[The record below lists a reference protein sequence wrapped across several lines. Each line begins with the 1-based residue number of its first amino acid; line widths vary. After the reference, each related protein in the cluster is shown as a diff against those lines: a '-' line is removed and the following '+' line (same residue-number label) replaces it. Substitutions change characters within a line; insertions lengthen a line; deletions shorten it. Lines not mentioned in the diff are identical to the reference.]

1 MASKRNNRADHIAD
15 HIAVAGYK
23 MASLLARVVPS
34 SVLSGAAFG
43 IGSSLAGAMRQNRAM
58 VMRHLQRVDP
68 SLSGKRLHVATQQ
81 AFVSYTR
88 YYLETFRLPSQSTSQ
103 IAAGHQV
110 EGFEH
115 IERAASHGKGT
126 ILALPHMGGWEWSGR
141 WLIDQGFQLTAVV
154 ERLENTELFEWFV
167 NLRSRYGVN
176 VIALTD
182 DAGVAVGKALRDNH
196 VVSLL
201 CDRDIPKDGKRTGVE
216 VQFFG
221 ETTTVPAGP
230 AFFALRTGA
239 SLLPM
244 TTFFT
249 SGANGH
255 KAVIRPALVVE
266 RQGSLREDVSRIS
279 QLLMLEIEDLIRQA
293 PEQWHLFQ
301 PNWPSDPGYLEATV
315 A

>member
-1 MASKRNNRADHIAD
+1 MPQAHHNTAEQIS
-15 HIAVAGYK
+15 VTGYQL
-23 MASLLARVVPS
+23 ASLIARIAPTSVLTGAASGVGGSLAR
-34 SVLSGAAFG
+34 
-43 IGSSLAGAMRQNRAM
+43 AMKQNRSM

-68 SLSGKRLHVATQQ
+68 SLSGKRLQVATQK

-88 YYLETFRLPSQSTSQ
+88 YYLETFRLPSLTRQQ
-103 IAAGHQV
+103 IADGHHV
-110 EGFEH
+110 EGFEY
-115 IERAASHGKGT
+115 IEDSAAKGKGT

-141 WLIDQGFQLTAVV
+141 WLIDQGYQLTAVV
-154 ERLENTELFEWFV
+154 ERLENTALFEWFV
-167 NLRSRYGVN
+167 ELRSRYGVN

-182 DAGVAVGKALRDNH
+182 DAGIAVAKALRDNH

-201 CDRDIPKDGKRTGVE
+201 CDRDIPKDGKRTGVQ

-239 SLLPM
+239 ELLPM
-244 TTFFT
+244 ATFFT
-249 SGANGH
+249 PGANGH
-255 KAVIRPALVVE
+255 KSVIRPPLVVE
-266 RQGSLREDVSRIS
+266 RQGSLREDVARIT
-279 QLLMLEIEDLIRQA
+279 QLLTTEIENLIREA

-301 PNWPSDPGYLEATV
+301 PNWPSDPGYQELTV

>member
-1 MASKRNNRADHIAD
+1 MASRRNNTADQ
-15 HIAVAGYK
+15 IAVAGYK
-23 MASLLARVVPS
+23 VASMLARVAPA
-34 SVLSGAAFG
+34 SVLTGASTG
-43 IGSSLAGAMRQNRAM
+43 VGSSLSRAMKQNRAM

-68 SLSGKRLHVATQQ
+68 SLSGKRLDVATEQ
-81 AFVSYTR
+81 AFTSYTR
-88 YYLETFRLPSQSTSQ
+88 YYLETFRLSALSKQQ
-103 IAAGHQV
+103 IAQGHHV
-110 EGFEH
+110 EGFQH
-115 IERAASHGKGT
+115 IEVSATKGKGT

-141 WLIDQGFQLTAVV
+141 WLIDQGYQLTAVV

-167 NLRSRYGVN
+167 KMRSRYGVN

-182 DAGVAVGKALRDNH
+182 DAGIAVGNALRKNH

-201 CDRDIPKDGKRTGVE
+201 CDRDIPKNGKRTGVQ

-239 SLLPM
+239 QLLPM
-244 TTFFT
+244 ATFFT
-249 SGANGH
+249 PGANGH
-255 KAVIRPALVVE
+255 KSVIRPALVVE
-266 RQGSLREDVSRIS
+266 RQGSLREDVARIT
-279 QLLMLEIEDLIRQA
+279 QVLTTEIENLIRQA

-301 PNWPSDPGYLEATV
+301 PNWPSDPGYEEATV

>member
-1 MASKRNNRADHIAD
+1 
-15 HIAVAGYK
+15 
-23 MASLLARVVPS
+23 
-34 SVLSGAAFG
+34 
-43 IGSSLAGAMRQNRAM
+43 
-58 VMRHLQRVDP
+58 
-68 SLSGKRLHVATQQ
+68 
-81 AFVSYTR
+81 
-88 YYLETFRLPSQSTSQ
+88 
-103 IAAGHQV
+103 
-110 EGFEH
+110 
-115 IERAASHGKGT
+115 
-126 ILALPHMGGWEWSGR
+126 LPHMGGWEWSGR

-244 TTFFT
+244 ATFFT
-249 SGANGH
+249 PGVNGH

-266 RQGSLREDVSRIS
+266 REGSLREDVSRIS
-279 QLLMLEIEDLIRQA
+279 QLLMSEIENLIRQA

>member
-1 MASKRNNRADHIAD
+1 MAQAHRNTAEQIS
-15 HIAVAGYK
+15 VAGYK
-23 MASLLARVVPS
+23 LASLVARVAPSPVVAGTAVAIGGSLAR
-34 SVLSGAAFG
+34 
-43 IGSSLAGAMRQNRAM
+43 AMKQNRAM

-68 SLSGKRLHVATQQ
+68 SLTGKRLHLATQQ

-88 YYLETFRLPSQSTSQ
+88 YYLETFRLPSQSRKQ
-103 IAAGHQV
+103 IADGHQV

-115 IERAASHGKGT
+115 IEHAASLGKGT

-141 WLIDQGFQLTAVV
+141 WLIDQGYHLTAVV

-167 NLRSRYGVN
+167 QLRSQYGVN

-239 SLLPM
+239 ALLPM
-244 TTFFT
+244 ATLFT
-249 SGANGH
+249 PDAAGH

-266 RQGSLREDVSRIS
+266 RQGSLREDVARIS
-279 QLLMLEIEDLIRQA
+279 QLLMLEIENLIRQA

-301 PNWPSDPGYLEATV
+301 PNWPSDPGYLKSTV

>member
-1 MASKRNNRADHIAD
+1 MAQALHNTAEQIS
-15 HIAVAGYK
+15 VAGYK
-23 MASLLARVVPS
+23 LASLVARVVPS
-34 SVLSGAAFG
+34 AILTGASVGV
-43 IGSSLAGAMRQNRAM
+43 GSTLARAMKQNRAM

-68 SLSGKRLHVATQQ
+68 NLSGKRLDVATQQ

-88 YYLETFRLPSQSTSQ
+88 YYLETFRLTSLSKQQ
-103 IAAGHQV
+103 IAQGHHV

-115 IERAASHGKGT
+115 IQDSAAKGKGT

-141 WLIDQGFQLTAVV
+141 WLIDQGYQLTAVV

-167 NLRSRYGVN
+167 ELRSRYGVN

-201 CDRDIPKDGKRTGVE
+201 CDRDIPKDGQRTGVQ

-239 SLLPM
+239 QLLPM
-244 TTFFT
+244 ATFFT
-249 SGANGH
+249 PGANGH
-255 KAVIRPALVVE
+255 KSVVRPALVVG
-266 RQGSLREDVSRIS
+266 RQGSLREDVARIT
-279 QLLMLEIEDLIRQA
+279 QVLTTEIENLIRQA

-301 PNWPSDPGYLEATV
+301 PNWPSDPGYEEATV

>member
-1 MASKRNNRADHIAD
+1 MAQAQHNAAEQLS
-15 HIAVAGYK
+15 VAGFK
-23 MASLLARVVPS
+23 LASLVARVVPLP
-34 SVLSGAAFG
+34 VLSGAAFG
-43 IGSSLAGAMRQNRAM
+43 VGSSLARAMKQNRSM

-68 SLSGKRLHVATQQ
+68 SLSGKRLQVATQQ
-81 AFVSYTR
+81 AFASYTR
-88 YYLETFRLPSQSTSQ
+88 YYLETFRLTSLSKQQ
-103 IAAGHQV
+103 IALGHHV
-110 EGFEH
+110 EGFQH
-115 IERAASHGKGT
+115 IEDSSAKGKGT

-141 WLIDQGFQLTAVV
+141 WLIDQGYQLTAVV

-167 NLRSRYGVN
+167 EMRSKYGVN

-182 DAGVAVGKALRDNH
+182 DAGIAVGKALRDNH

-201 CDRDIPKDGKRTGVE
+201 CDRDIPKDGQRTGVQ

-239 SLLPM
+239 QLLPM
-244 TTFFT
+244 ATFFT
-249 SGANGH
+249 PGANGH
-255 KAVIRPALVVE
+255 KSVVRPALVVE
-266 RQGSLREDVSRIS
+266 RQGSLREDVARIT
-279 QLLMLEIEDLIRQA
+279 QVLTTEIESLIRQA

-301 PNWPSDPGYLEATV
+301 PNWPSDPGYEEATV

>member
-1 MASKRNNRADHIAD
+1 MPQAHHNTAEQIS
-15 HIAVAGYK
+15 VAGYK
-23 MASLLARVVPS
+23 VASLVARIAPS
-34 SVLSGAAFG
+34 SFLLGAANG
-43 IGSSLAGAMRQNRAM
+43 VGNSLAKAMKQNRSM

-68 SLSGKRLHVATQQ
+68 SLSGKRLQVATQQ

-88 YYLETFRLPSQSTSQ
+88 YYLETFRLPSLSRQQ
-103 IAAGHQV
+103 IADGHHV
-110 EGFEH
+110 EGFEY
-115 IERAASHGKGT
+115 IEDSAAKGKGT

-141 WLIDQGFQLTAVV
+141 WLIDQGYQLTAVV

-167 NLRSRYGVN
+167 ELRSRYGVN

-182 DAGVAVGKALRDNH
+182 DAGIAVGKALRDNH

-201 CDRDIPKDGKRTGVE
+201 CDRDIPKDGQRTGVQ

-239 SLLPM
+239 QLLPM
-244 TTFFT
+244 ATFFT
-249 SGANGH
+249 PGANGH
-255 KAVIRPALVVE
+255 KSVIRPPLVVE
-266 RQGSLREDVSRIS
+266 RQGSLREDVARIT
-279 QLLMLEIEDLIRQA
+279 QLLTTEIESLIRQA

-301 PNWPSDPGYLEATV
+301 PNWPSDPGYEEATI

>member
-1 MASKRNNRADHIAD
+1 MPQAHHNTAEQIS
-15 HIAVAGYK
+15 VAGYK
-23 MASLLARVVPS
+23 VASLVARIAPS
-34 SVLSGAAFG
+34 SFLLGAASG
-43 IGSSLAGAMRQNRAM
+43 VGSSLAKAMKQNRSM

-68 SLSGKRLHVATQQ
+68 SLSGKRLQVATQQ

-88 YYLETFRLPSQSTSQ
+88 YYLETFRLPSLSRQQ
-103 IAAGHQV
+103 IADGHHV
-110 EGFEH
+110 EGFEY
-115 IERAASHGKGT
+115 IEDSAVKGKGT

-141 WLIDQGFQLTAVV
+141 WLIDQGYQLTAVV

-167 NLRSRYGVN
+167 ELRSRYGVN

-182 DAGVAVGKALRDNH
+182 DAGIAVGKALRDNH

-201 CDRDIPKDGKRTGVE
+201 CDRDIPKDGQRTGVR

-239 SLLPM
+239 QLLPM
-244 TTFFT
+244 ATFFT
-249 SGANGH
+249 PGANGH
-255 KAVIRPALVVE
+255 KSVIRPPLVVE
-266 RQGSLREDVSRIS
+266 RQGSLREDVARIT
-279 QLLMLEIEDLIRQA
+279 QLLTTEIESLIRQA

-301 PNWPSDPGYLEATV
+301 PNWPSDPGYEEATI

>member
-1 MASKRNNRADHIAD
+1 MPQAHHNTAEQIS
-15 HIAVAGYK
+15 VAGYK
-23 MASLLARVVPS
+23 VASLVARIAPS
-34 SVLSGAAFG
+34 SFLLGAANG
-43 IGSSLAGAMRQNRAM
+43 VGNSLAKAMKQNRSM

-68 SLSGKRLHVATQQ
+68 SLSGKRLQVATQQ

-88 YYLETFRLPSQSTSQ
+88 YYLETFRLPSLSRQQ
-103 IAAGHQV
+103 IADGHHV
-110 EGFEH
+110 EGFEY
-115 IERAASHGKGT
+115 IEDSAVKGKGT

-141 WLIDQGFQLTAVV
+141 WLIDQGYQLTAVV

-167 NLRSRYGVN
+167 ELRSRYGVN

-182 DAGVAVGKALRDNH
+182 DAGIAVGKALRDNH

-201 CDRDIPKDGKRTGVE
+201 CDRDIPKDGQRTGVQ

-239 SLLPM
+239 QLLPM
-244 TTFFT
+244 ATFFT
-249 SGANGH
+249 PGANGH
-255 KAVIRPALVVE
+255 KSVIRPPLVVE
-266 RQGSLREDVSRIS
+266 RQGSLREDVARIT
-279 QLLMLEIEDLIRQA
+279 QLLTTEIESLIRQA

-301 PNWPSDPGYLEATV
+301 PNWPSDPGYEEATI

>member
-1 MASKRNNRADHIAD
+1 MASRSNNTADHV
-15 HIAVAGYK
+15 AVAGYK
-23 MASLLARVVPS
+23 VASMLARVAPS
-34 SVLSGAAFG
+34 KLLEGASVGV
-43 IGSSLAGAMRQNRAM
+43 GSSLARAMKQNRAM

-68 SLSGKRLHVATQQ
+68 SLSGKRLQVATQQ
-81 AFVSYTR
+81 AFVSYMR

-103 IAAGHQV
+103 IAAGHHV

-167 NLRSRYGVN
+167 NLRSRYGVT

-201 CDRDIPKDGKRTGVE
+201 
-216 VQFFG
+216 
-221 ETTTVPAGP
+221 
-230 AFFALRTGA
+230 
-239 SLLPM
+239 
-244 TTFFT
+244 
-249 SGANGH
+249 
-255 KAVIRPALVVE
+255 
-266 RQGSLREDVSRIS
+266 
-279 QLLMLEIEDLIRQA
+279 
-293 PEQWHLFQ
+293 
-301 PNWPSDPGYLEATV
+301 
-315 A
+315 

>member
-1 MASKRNNRADHIAD
+1 MAQALHNTAEQIS
-15 HIAVAGYK
+15 VAGYK
-23 MASLLARVVPS
+23 FASLVARVVPS
-34 SVLSGAAFG
+34 AVLTGASVGV
-43 IGSSLAGAMRQNRAM
+43 GSTLARAMKQNRAM

-68 SLSGKRLHVATQQ
+68 NLSGKRLDVATQQ

-88 YYLETFRLPSQSTSQ
+88 YYLETFRLTSLSKQQ
-103 IAAGHQV
+103 IAQGHHV

-115 IERAASHGKGT
+115 IQDSAAKGKGT

-141 WLIDQGFQLTAVV
+141 WLIDQGYQLTAVV

-167 NLRSRYGVN
+167 ELRSRYGVN

-201 CDRDIPKDGKRTGVE
+201 CDRDIPKDGQRTGVQ

-239 SLLPM
+239 QLLPM
-244 TTFFT
+244 ATFFT
-249 SGANGH
+249 PGANGH
-255 KAVIRPALVVE
+255 KSVVRPALVVG
-266 RQGSLREDVSRIS
+266 RQGSLREDVARIT
-279 QLLMLEIEDLIRQA
+279 QVLTTEIENLIRQA

-301 PNWPSDPGYLEATV
+301 PNWPSDPGYEEATV

>member
-1 MASKRNNRADHIAD
+1 MPQAHHNTAEQIS
-15 HIAVAGYK
+15 VAGYK
-23 MASLLARVVPS
+23 VASLVARIAPS
-34 SVLSGAAFG
+34 SFLLGAASG
-43 IGSSLAGAMRQNRAM
+43 VGSSLAKAMKQNRSM

-68 SLSGKRLHVATQQ
+68 SLAGKQLQEATQQ

-88 YYLETFRLPSQSTSQ
+88 YYLETFRLPSLSRKQ
-103 IAAGHQV
+103 IADGHHV
-110 EGFEH
+110 EGFNY
-115 IERAASHGKGT
+115 IEDSAAKGKGT

-141 WLIDQGFQLTAVV
+141 WLIDQGYQLTAVV
-154 ERLENTELFEWFV
+154 ERLENTALFEWFV
-167 NLRSRYGVN
+167 ELRSRYGVN

-182 DAGVAVGKALRDNH
+182 DAGIAVGKALRDNH

-201 CDRDIPKDGKRTGVE
+201 CDRDIPKDGQRTGVP

-239 SLLPM
+239 QLLPM
-244 TTFFT
+244 ATFFT
-249 SGANGH
+249 PGANGH
-255 KAVIRPALVVE
+255 KSVVKPALVVE
-266 RQGSLREDVSRIS
+266 RKGSLREDVARIT
-279 QLLMLEIEDLIRQA
+279 QLLTTEIESLIRQA

-301 PNWPSDPGYLEATV
+301 PNWPSDPGYEEAII

>member
-1 MASKRNNRADHIAD
+1 MAQALHNTAEQIS
-15 HIAVAGYK
+15 VAGYK
-23 MASLLARVVPS
+23 LASLVARVVPS
-34 SVLSGAAFG
+34 AILTGASVGV
-43 IGSSLAGAMRQNRAM
+43 GSTLARAMKQNRAM

-68 SLSGKRLHVATQQ
+68 NLSGKRLDVATQQ

-88 YYLETFRLPSQSTSQ
+88 YYLETFRLTSLSKQQ
-103 IAAGHQV
+103 IAQGHHV

-115 IERAASHGKGT
+115 IQDSAAKGKGT

-141 WLIDQGFQLTAVV
+141 WLIDQGYQLTAVV

-167 NLRSRYGVN
+167 ELRSRYGVN

-201 CDRDIPKDGKRTGVE
+201 CDRDIPKDGQRTGVQ

-239 SLLPM
+239 QLLPM
-244 TTFFT
+244 ATFFT
-249 SGANGH
+249 PGANGH
-255 KAVIRPALVVE
+255 KSVVRPALVVG
-266 RQGSLREDVSRIS
+266 RQGSLREDVARIT
-279 QLLMLEIEDLIRQA
+279 QVLTTEIENLIRQA

-301 PNWPSDPGYLEATV
+301 PNWPSDPGFN
-315 A
+315 

>member
-1 MASKRNNRADHIAD
+1 MASRSNNTAD

-23 MASLLARVVPS
+23 VASMLARVAPA
-34 SVLSGAAFG
+34 SVLTGASVG
-43 IGSSLAGAMRQNRAM
+43 VGSSLARAMKQNRAM
-58 VMRHLQRVDP
+58 VMRHLRRVDP
-68 SLSGKRLHVATQQ
+68 SLTGKQLHVATQQ

-167 NLRSRYGVN
+167 NLRSTYGVN

-244 TTFFT
+244 ATFFT
-249 SGANGH
+249 PGANGH

-279 QLLMLEIEDLIRQA
+279 QLLMLEIENLIRQA

-301 PNWPSDPGYLEATV
+301 PNWPSDPGYQEATV

>member
-1 MASKRNNRADHIAD
+1 MASRRNNTAD

-23 MASLLARVVPS
+23 VASMLARVAPS
-34 SVLSGAAFG
+34 SVLTGASGG
-43 IGSSLAGAMRQNRAM
+43 VGSSLARARKQNSAM
-58 VMRHLQRVDP
+58 VMRHLRRVDP
-68 SLSGKRLHVATQQ
+68 SLTGKRLHVATQQ

-115 IERAASHGKGT
+115 LEQSAALGKGT

-176 VIALTD
+176 VIALAD

-221 ETTTVPAGP
+221 ESTTVPAGP

-244 TTFFT
+244 ATFFT
-249 SGANGH
+249 PGANGH
-255 KAVIRPALVVE
+255 NAVIRPALVVE

-279 QLLMLEIEDLIRQA
+279 QLLMFEIENLIRQA

-301 PNWPSDPGYLEATV
+301 PNWPSDPGYQEATV

>member
-1 MASKRNNRADHIAD
+1 MASRRNNTADQ
-15 HIAVAGYK
+15 IAVAGYK
-23 MASLLARVVPS
+23 VASMLARVAPS
-34 SVLSGAAFG
+34 PLLTGASVGV
-43 IGSSLAGAMRQNRAM
+43 GSSLARAMKQNRAM

-167 NLRSRYGVN
+167 NLRSRYGFN

>member
-1 MASKRNNRADHIAD
+1 MPQAHHNTAEQIS
-15 HIAVAGYK
+15 VAGYK
-23 MASLLARVVPS
+23 VASLVARIGPS
-34 SVLSGAAFG
+34 SFLLGAASG
-43 IGSSLAGAMRQNRAM
+43 VGSSLAKAMKQNRSM

-68 SLSGKRLHVATQQ
+68 SLSGKQLQEATQQ

-88 YYLETFRLPSQSTSQ
+88 YYLETFRLPSLSRKQ
-103 IAAGHQV
+103 IADGHHV
-110 EGFEH
+110 EGFNY
-115 IERAASHGKGT
+115 IEDSAAKGKGT

-141 WLIDQGFQLTAVV
+141 WLIDQGYQLTAVV
-154 ERLENTELFEWFV
+154 ERLENTALFEWFV
-167 NLRSRYGVN
+167 ELRSRYGVN

-182 DAGVAVGKALRDNH
+182 DAGIAVGKALRDNH

-201 CDRDIPKDGKRTGVE
+201 CDRDIPKDGQRTGVQ

-239 SLLPM
+239 QLLPM
-244 TTFFT
+244 ATFFT
-249 SGANGH
+249 PGANGH
-255 KAVIRPALVVE
+255 KSVIRPPLVVE
-266 RQGSLREDVSRIS
+266 RQGSLREDVARIT
-279 QLLMLEIEDLIRQA
+279 QLLTTEIESLIRQA

-301 PNWPSDPGYLEATV
+301 PNWPSDPGYEEATI

>member
-1 MASKRNNRADHIAD
+1 MAQALHDTAEQIS
-15 HIAVAGYK
+15 VAGYK
-23 MASLLARVVPS
+23 LASLVARVVPS
-34 SVLSGAAFG
+34 AVLTGASVGV
-43 IGSSLAGAMRQNRAM
+43 GSTLARAMKQNRAM

-68 SLSGKRLHVATQQ
+68 NLSGKRLDVATQQ

-88 YYLETFRLPSQSTSQ
+88 YYLETFRLTSLSKQQ
-103 IAAGHQV
+103 IAQGHHV

-115 IERAASHGKGT
+115 IQDSAAKGKGT

-141 WLIDQGFQLTAVV
+141 WLIDQGYQLTAVV

-167 NLRSRYGVN
+167 ELRSRYGVN

-201 CDRDIPKDGKRTGVE
+201 CDRDIPKDGQRTGVQ

-239 SLLPM
+239 QLLPM
-244 TTFFT
+244 ATFFT
-249 SGANGH
+249 PGANGH
-255 KAVIRPALVVE
+255 KSVVRPALVVG
-266 RQGSLREDVSRIS
+266 RQGSLREDVARIT
-279 QLLMLEIEDLIRQA
+279 QVLTTEIENLIRQA

-301 PNWPSDPGYLEATV
+301 PNWPSDPGYEEATV

>member
-1 MASKRNNRADHIAD
+1 MAQALHNTAEQIS
-15 HIAVAGYK
+15 VAGYK
-23 MASLLARVVPS
+23 LASLVARVVPS
-34 SVLSGAAFG
+34 AILTGASVGV
-43 IGSSLAGAMRQNRAM
+43 GSTLARAMKQNRAM

-68 SLSGKRLHVATQQ
+68 NLSGKRLDVATQQ

-88 YYLETFRLPSQSTSQ
+88 YYLETFRLTSLSKQQ
-103 IAAGHQV
+103 IAQGHHV

-115 IERAASHGKGT
+115 IQDSAAKGKGT

-141 WLIDQGFQLTAVV
+141 WLIDQGYQLTAVV

-167 NLRSRYGVN
+167 ELRSRYGVN

-201 CDRDIPKDGKRTGVE
+201 CDRDIPKDGQRTGVQ

-239 SLLPM
+239 QLLPM
-244 TTFFT
+244 ATFFT
-249 SGANGH
+249 PGANGH
-255 KAVIRPALVVE
+255 KSVVRPALVVG
-266 RQGSLREDVSRIS
+266 RQGSLREDVARIT
-279 QLLMLEIEDLIRQA
+279 QVLTTELENLIRQA

-301 PNWPSDPGYLEATV
+301 PNWPSDPGYEEATV

>member
-1 MASKRNNRADHIAD
+1 MAQAHHNTAEQIAT
-15 HIAVAGYK
+15 AGYK
-23 MASLLARVVPS
+23 FASLAARVAPASLLTGIS
-34 SVLSGAAFG
+34 FG
-43 IGSSLAGAMRQNRAM
+43 VGNSLARAMKQNRAM

-68 SLSGKRLHVATQQ
+68 SLTGKRLDAATQR

-88 YYLETFRLPSQSTSQ
+88 YYLETFRLPSLSRQQ
-103 IAAGHQV
+103 IENGHHV
-110 EGFEH
+110 EGFQH
-115 IERAASHGKGT
+115 IEDSAAKGKGT

-141 WLIDQGFQLTAVV
+141 WLIDQGYQLTAVV

-167 NLRSRYGVN
+167 ELRSRYGVN

-182 DAGVAVGKALRDNH
+182 DAGVAVGKALRENH

-201 CDRDIPKDGKRTGVE
+201 CDRDIPKDGQRTGVQ

-239 SLLPM
+239 QLLPM
-244 TTFFT
+244 ATFFT
-249 SGANGH
+249 SGTNGH
-255 KAVIRPALVVE
+255 KSVIRPALVVE
-266 RQGSLREDVSRIS
+266 RRGSLREDVQRIT
-279 QLLMLEIEDLIRQA
+279 QLLTTEIENLIRQS

-301 PNWPSDPGYLEATV
+301 PNWPSDPGYQEASV

>member
-1 MASKRNNRADHIAD
+1 
-15 HIAVAGYK
+15 
-23 MASLLARVVPS
+23 
-34 SVLSGAAFG
+34 
-43 IGSSLAGAMRQNRAM
+43 
-58 VMRHLQRVDP
+58 MRHLQRVDP
-68 SLSGKRLHVATQQ
+68 NLSGKRLDVATQQ

-88 YYLETFRLPSQSTSQ
+88 YYLETFRLTSLSKQQ
-103 IAAGHQV
+103 IAQGHHV
-110 EGFEH
+110 EGFKH
-115 IERAASHGKGT
+115 IQDSAAKGKGT

-141 WLIDQGFQLTAVV
+141 WLIDQGYQLTAVV

-167 NLRSRYGVN
+167 ELRSRYGVN

-201 CDRDIPKDGKRTGVE
+201 CDRDIPKDGQRTGVQ

-239 SLLPM
+239 QLLPM
-244 TTFFT
+244 ATFFT
-249 SGANGH
+249 PGANGH
-255 KAVIRPALVVE
+255 KSVIRPALIVE
-266 RQGSLREDVSRIS
+266 RQGSLREDVARIT
-279 QLLMLEIEDLIRQA
+279 QVLTTEIENLIRQA

-301 PNWPSDPGYLEATV
+301 PNWPSDPGYEEATV

>member
-1 MASKRNNRADHIAD
+1 MAQALHNTAEQIS
-15 HIAVAGYK
+15 VAGYK
-23 MASLLARVVPS
+23 LASLVARVVPS
-34 SVLSGAAFG
+34 AILTGASVGV
-43 IGSSLAGAMRQNRAM
+43 GSTLARAMKQNRAM

-68 SLSGKRLHVATQQ
+68 NLSGKRLDVATQQ

-88 YYLETFRLPSQSTSQ
+88 YYLETFRLTSLSKQQ
-103 IAAGHQV
+103 IAQGHHV

-115 IERAASHGKGT
+115 IQDSVAKGKGT

-141 WLIDQGFQLTAVV
+141 WLIDQGYQLTAVV

-167 NLRSRYGVN
+167 ELRSRYGVN

-201 CDRDIPKDGKRTGVE
+201 CDRDIPKDGQRTGVQ

-239 SLLPM
+239 QLLPM
-244 TTFFT
+244 ATFFT
-249 SGANGH
+249 PGANGH
-255 KAVIRPALVVE
+255 KSVVRPALVVG
-266 RQGSLREDVSRIS
+266 RQGSLREDVARIT
-279 QLLMLEIEDLIRQA
+279 QVLTTEIENLIRQA

-301 PNWPSDPGYLEATV
+301 PNWPSDPGYEEATV

>member
-1 MASKRNNRADHIAD
+1 MAQALHNTAEQIS
-15 HIAVAGYK
+15 VAGYK
-23 MASLLARVVPS
+23 LASLVARVVPL
-34 SVLSGAAFG
+34 SVLSGASLG
-43 IGSSLAGAMRQNRAM
+43 VGSTLARAMKQNRAM

-68 SLSGKRLHVATQQ
+68 NLSGKRLDVATQQ

-88 YYLETFRLPSQSTSQ
+88 YYLETFRLTSLSKQQ
-103 IAAGHQV
+103 IAQGHHV

-115 IERAASHGKGT
+115 IQDSVAKGKGT

-141 WLIDQGFQLTAVV
+141 WLIDQGYQLTAVV

-167 NLRSRYGVN
+167 ELRSRYGVN

-201 CDRDIPKDGKRTGVE
+201 CDRDIPKDGQRTGVQ

-239 SLLPM
+239 QLLPM
-244 TTFFT
+244 ATFFT
-249 SGANGH
+249 PGANGH
-255 KAVIRPALVVE
+255 KSVVRPALVVG
-266 RQGSLREDVSRIS
+266 RQGSLREDVARIT
-279 QLLMLEIEDLIRQA
+279 QVLTTEIENLIRQA

-301 PNWPSDPGYLEATV
+301 PNWPSDPGYEEATV

>member
-1 MASKRNNRADHIAD
+1 MASRSNNTAD

-23 MASLLARVVPS
+23 VASMLARVAPA
-34 SVLSGAAFG
+34 SVLTGASVG
-43 IGSSLAGAMRQNRAM
+43 VGSSLARAMKQNRAM
-58 VMRHLQRVDP
+58 VMRHLRRVDP
-68 SLSGKRLHVATQQ
+68 SLTGKQLHVATQQ

-201 CDRDIPKDGKRTGVE
+201 CDRDIPKDGKRAGVE

-244 TTFFT
+244 ATFFT
-249 SGANGH
+249 PGANGH

-279 QLLMLEIEDLIRQA
+279 QLLMLEIENLIRQA

-301 PNWPSDPGYLEATV
+301 PNWPSDPGYQEATV